1 MQVLGGLVAGVGL
14 IASRNA
20 NAVSSI
26 GLTDESKQRDN
37 GFDIIYEARDLDLP
51 QSTRDGFDQ
60 SRSSVDAT
68 KARVA
73 EASKRIS
80 GIKTYIEKAY
90 W

>member
-1 MQVLGGLVAGVGL
+1 MQVLGGLVAGMSL

-26 GLTDESKQRDN
+26 GLSDESKQRDN

-51 QSTRDGFDQ
+51 QSTREGFDQ
-60 SRSSVDAT
+60 SRGNLETS

-73 EASKRIS
+73 EASKRVS
-80 GIKTYIEKAY
+80 GIKEYIDKAY